1 MIAFARRQQPCRSR
15 GWKRRF
21 LELLP
26 RIRNYAHF
34 AFHSLNASEREEAI
48 AEVVASA
55 VCAFCRLVQLGKAEL
70 AYAGPLARY
79 GVAQYRTGRRVA
91 SRMNAGDVLS
101 PININR
107 KRVRIRSLNPPVSD
121 NSWGEG
127 LVDNTQSPVPDQAAF
142 RIDFPR
148 WLEQLNNR
156 DRRLAEFLAIGNSPS
171 ETATKTGLS
180 RGRVSQLREELRTS
194 WQQFHGELDNAIGNT
209 HSITKEVAARSGAR
223 PCA

>member
-1 MIAFARRQQPCRSR
+1 MIAFARQQQPCRGR

-26 RIRNYAHF
+26 RIRNYARF
-34 AFHSLNASEREEAI
+34 AFRSLNASEREEAV
-48 AEVVASA
+48 AEVVAGA
-55 VCAFCRLVQLGKAEL
+55 FCAFRRLVQLGKSEL
-70 AYAGPLARY
+70 AYAVPLARY

-107 KRVRIRSLNPPVSD
+107 KRVQIVSLNPPVSD
-121 NSWGEG
+121 NSWAEG

-142 RIDFPR
+142 RIDFPQ
-148 WLEQLNNR
+148 WLKQLSER
-156 DRRLAEFLAIGNSPS
+156 DRRLAEFLAVGNSPS
-171 ETATKTGLS
+171 VTATKTGLS

-194 WQQFHGELDNAIGNT
+194 WQAFHGDFDGAIGNT
-209 HSITKEVAARSGAR
+209 HSTTK
-223 PCA
+223 